1 MNSFYVNLAVKCIN
15 PISLHVHIFFILK
28 KEFKYEMTKGTLLF
42 NLCPTPIVL
51 AMGGGWGLKNGR
63 TWATAPYF

>member
-1 MNSFYVNLAVKCIN
+1 
-15 PISLHVHIFFILK
+15 
-28 KEFKYEMTKGTLLF
+28 MTKGTLLF
-42 NLCPTPIVL
+42 NLCPIPIVL